1 MTHDEIITAGAQ
13 RLIRAYEQHTQIPLP
28 ENISLAEVQ
37 DAYDIQERVSA
48 YLGTPS
54 GWKLGGIIKGE
65 MPHFSRLFNEHS
77 RQSPARLSRKD
88 YHKVFL
94 EPELAVVL
102 GGDLPAR
109 GAPYTLEEIA
119 AQVATLHAAI
129 EVVDSRFESWP
140 DVPPLWQLADGL
152 SHGGF
157 VLGSGVDGGNL
168 RQIKDAVY
176 RLSLNGAV
184 ALSGRGGHPGGDPAL
199 LLMQMVNTRIATSGV
214 GFQAGEVI
222 TTGTFNGVLE
232 MQRDHNSARLV
243 FEEIGEVELILD

>member
-13 RLIRAYEQHTQIPLP
+13 RLIEAYERHTQIPLP
-28 ENISLAEVQ
+28 EDIPLTEVQ
-37 DAYDIQERVSA
+37 DAYGIQERVSA

-65 MPHFSRLFNEHS
+65 APRFSRLFSEHS
-77 RQSPARLSRKD
+77 RHSPARLARKD
-88 YHKVFL
+88 YHRVFL

-129 EVVDSRFESWP
+129 EVVDSRFERWP

-168 RQIKDAVY
+168 RQMKDAAY
-176 RLSLNGAV
+176 RLSLDGDI
-184 ALSGRGGHPGGDPAL
+184 ALSGRGEHPGGDPAL
-199 LLMQMVNTRIATSGV
+199 LLMQMINARIAASGV

-232 MQRDHNSARLV
+232 MQRGQSARLV
-243 FEEIGEVELILD
+243 FEAIGEVELTLD

>member
-1 MTHDEIITAGAQ
+1 MTHDEIITAGVQ
-13 RLIRAYEQHTQIPLP
+13 RLIEAYERHTQIPLP
-28 ENISLAEVQ
+28 EDIPLTEVQ
-37 DAYDIQERVSA
+37 DAYGIQERVSA

-65 MPHFSRLFNEHS
+65 APRFSRLFSEHS
-77 RQSPARLSRKD
+77 RHSPARLARKD
-88 YHKVFL
+88 YHRVFL

-129 EVVDSRFESWP
+129 EVVDSRFERWP

-168 RQIKDAVY
+168 RQMKDAAY
-176 RLSLNGAV
+176 RLSLDGDI
-184 ALSGRGGHPGGDPAL
+184 ALSGRGEHPGGDPAL
-199 LLMQMVNTRIATSGV
+199 LLMQMINARIAASGV

-232 MQRDHNSARLV
+232 MQRGQSARLV
-243 FEEIGEVELILD
+243 FEAIGEVELTLD

>member
-13 RLIRAYEQHTQIPLP
+13 RLIGAYEQHAQIPLP
-28 ENISLAEVQ
+28 EDIPLAEVQ

-65 MPHFSRLFNEHS
+65 APRFSRLFSEHS
-77 RQSPARLSRKD
+77 RHSPARLARKD
-88 YHKVFL
+88 YHRVFL

-109 GAPYTLEEIA
+109 DAPYTLEEIA

-129 EVVDSRFESWP
+129 EVVDSRFERWP
-140 DVPPLWQLADGL
+140 EVSPLWQLADGL

-168 RQIKDAVY
+168 QQMKNAAY
-176 RLSLNGAV
+176 RLSLDGDI
-184 ALSGRGGHPGGDPAL
+184 ALSGRGGHPGGDPAR
-199 LLMQMVNTRIATSGV
+199 LLMQMINARIAASGM

-232 MQRDHNSARLV
+232 MQRGQSARLV
-243 FEEIGEVELILD
+243 FEAIGEVELTLD

>member
-1 MTHDEIITAGAQ
+1 MTRDEIVTAGAQ
-13 RLIRAYEQHTQIPLP
+13 RLVEAYERHAQIALPDDIPLT
-28 ENISLAEVQ
+28 EVQ

-48 YLGTPS
+48 HLGTPS

-65 MPHFSRLFNEHS
+65 VPRFSRLFSEQS
-77 RQSPARLSRKD
+77 RHSPARLAWND
-88 YHKVFL
+88 YHVVFL

-109 GAPYTLEEIA
+109 DTPYTLEEIA
-119 AQVATLHAAI
+119 AQVASLHAAI

-140 DVPPLWQLADGL
+140 EVSPLWQLADGL
-152 SHGGF
+152 SHGAF

-168 RQIKDAVY
+168 RQMKDAAY
-176 RLSLNGAV
+176 RLLLNGDV
-184 ALSGRGGHPGGDPAL
+184 ALSGRGNHPGGDPAL
-199 LLMQMVNTRIATSGV
+199 LLMQMINTRIAASGV

-232 MQRDHNSARLV
+232 MQRGHSARLV